1 MSHRARPQTRSMEPL
16 GAGLMRGAMVAL
28 AAVATAALGGL
39 PGCKGAPG
47 GGPSP
52 GSGGSSGSQSGGK
65 TGTATGGSTSGATG
79 GATGSGG
86 QAPGPGSGG
95 GTASGGASGPGS
107 GGDTAGTSSGGSSA
121 GSGGMTG
128 AGTGGAT
135 DGGMTGGMIG
145 GGDDGGTT
153 DAACQMARYTFQPT
167 IPTVYVMVD
176 RSGSMFDCLSTTDRV
191 ENSCMTPADTSWVK
205 LRDAALSVVGA
216 LQGQV
221 RFGFASFTGT
231 DPAHGG
237 KCPQIDQV
245 APALNN
251 LMPISDVYTKLPFQP
266 DTNET
271 GKKFE
276 TPARQALDMIGAKLL
291 ADTTPGGKFILFV
304 TDGQPDYCDDS
315 NTLCAPDSVIG
326 GLQAMK
332 TMGVTTIV
340 FGLQSKGFNLPA
352 GTLQAFANAGAGEPA
367 VMPLSAGADM
377 NSIWDQCNGLAPWKA
392 DLTTTGKE
400 QVRGTTVGTY
410 SPTAGPTKPFTPNAA
425 DQAMLVTQLTA
436 ALSSVKSCTFDLGN
450 IDGQSIKVD
459 PMQLGAAHVCMDK
472 TCPSAKEIP
481 QDATNGWSL
490 SSGTQIILNGTA
502 CTSWR
507 MPNNNDIAFDFPCK
521 SIIFE

>member
-1 MSHRARPQTRSMEPL
+1 MGHRARPQTRSRGPF
-16 GAGLMRGAMVAL
+16 GVGLMWG
-28 AAVATAALGGL
+28 AVATAAAWGGL
-39 PGCKGAPG
+39 AGCKSPSEGAASGGKSGSPTGGSTGSGGRGSSSGSGGDSASGGSNG
-47 GGPSP
+47 GGSGGAEGSASGGATPGSGGTAGTPSGGVTGTASGGTGGSAS
-52 GSGGSSGSQSGGK
+52 GSGGSSGS
-65 TGTATGGSTSGATG
+65 
-79 GATGSGG
+79 
-86 QAPGPGSGG
+86 GG
-95 GTASGGASGPGS
+95 GT
-107 GGDTAGTSSGGSSA
+107 T
-121 GSGGMTG
+121 
-128 AGTGGAT
+128 
-135 DGGMTGGMIG
+135 G
-145 GGDDGGTT
+145 GGDDGGST

-167 IPTVYVMVD
+167 TPTVYLMVD
-176 RSGSMFDCLSTTDRV
+176 RSGSMFDCLSTTDRT
-191 ENSCMTPADTSWVK
+191 ENSCTTPADTSWAK
-205 LRDAALSVVGA
+205 LRDASLSVVMA
-216 LQGQV
+216 LQTQV

-266 DTNET
+266 DTNES

-326 GLQAMK
+326 GLQSLK
-332 TMGVTTIV
+332 TMGITTIV

-367 VMPLSAGADM
+367 VMPLPAGADM

-392 DLTTTGKE
+392 DLTTTGKT
-400 QVRGTTVGTY
+400 QTRGTTVGDY

-425 DQAMLVTQLTA
+425 DQAVLVTQLTA

-490 SSGTQIILNGTA
+490 SSATQIILNGTA